1 MSKQTMLALLRAR
14 PGEFVSGEQ
23 VSEKL
28 GLSRTEELL
37 RLLGAPQ
44 KELRFVHVA
53 GSNGKGSTCA
63 MVERILRE
71 AGYVTGFYPSPYIE
85 DFR

>member
-1 MSKQTMLALLRAR
+1 MMTIAEAIDYINAHTWSQW
-14 PGEFVSGEQ
+14 
-23 VSEKL
+23 KL

-37 RLLGAPQ
+37 RLLGDPQ
-44 KELRFVHVA
+44 KSLRFVHVA

-71 AGYVTGFYPSPYIE
+71 AGYRTGF
-85 DFR
+85 